1 MDSDQVLTLLSTV
14 RHEWMNRLQ
23 MISLYAALEPAK
35 LEELYER
42 YRRQA
47 DEESA
52 LVRLN
57 VPMTSLVVIQANWE
71 GRLTYT
77 ISTDH
82 LAINDAEVAQ
92 QLARLLGATDGS
104 IHVTFTDGLTVRVT
118 GEVPEDVFTSEDVY
132 EQDVAS
138 TTFRLKEGK

>member
-1 MDSDQVLTLLSTV
+1 MDSEQTLELLSTV

-23 MISLYAALEPAK
+23 LISLYAALEPEK
-35 LEELYER
+35 LEGLYER
-42 YRRQA
+42 YRRQS

-57 VPMTSLVVIQANWE
+57 LPQTSLVVIRANWE
-71 GRLTYT
+71 GRMTYT
-77 ISTDH
+77 ISTDQI
-82 LAINDAEVAQ
+82 AIDDAWVAEK
-92 QLARLLGATDGS
+92 LARLLESTEGP

-118 GEVPEDVFTSEDVY
+118 GNVPEGVFTSEDVY

>member
-1 MDSDQVLTLLSTV
+1 MDSEQTLELLSTV

-23 MISLYAALEPAK
+23 LISLYAALDPVK

-42 YRRQA
+42 YRKQA

-57 VPMTSLVVIQANWE
+57 VPQTSLVVIQANWE

-77 ISTDH
+77 ISTDQ
-82 LAINDAEVAQ
+82 LAIDDARVAEM
-92 QLARLLGATDGS
+92 LDRLLKYTVEP
-104 IHVTFTDGLTVRVT
+104 IHVTFTDGLMVRVKGT
-118 GEVPEDVFTSEDVY
+118 LPEDAFTSADVY
-132 EQDVAS
+132 EQNVEI
-138 TTFRLKEGK
+138 TTFHIKEGK

>member
-1 MDSDQVLTLLSTV
+1 MESQKALKLLSTV

-23 MISLYAALEPAK
+23 MISLYAVLEPEK

-42 YRRQA
+42 YRQHA

-57 VPMTSLVVIQANWE
+57 IPATSLVVIQANWE

-77 ISTDH
+77 VSTDRVS
-82 LAINDAEVAQ
+82 IDDARVADK
-92 QLARLLGATDGS
+92 LVRLLSGTDGP
-104 IHVTFTDGLTVRVT
+104 IHVTFTDGLTVRVF
-118 GEVPEDVFTSEDVY
+118 GKVPEDVFMPDEVH
-132 EQDVAS
+132 EQTVECS
-138 TTFRLKEGK
+138 TFRIKEGN

>member
-118 GEVPEDVFTSEDVY
+118 GKVPEDVFTSEDVY